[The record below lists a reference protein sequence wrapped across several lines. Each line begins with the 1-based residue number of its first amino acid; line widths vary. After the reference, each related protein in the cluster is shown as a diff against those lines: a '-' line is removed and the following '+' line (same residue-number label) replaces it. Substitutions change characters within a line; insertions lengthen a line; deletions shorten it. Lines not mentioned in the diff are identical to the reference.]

1 MLRRM
6 TFRAGNPRGERVRR
20 PRLSRDTV
28 VRTAVALVR
37 EQGLRQLSMR
47 TLAERLQVTPM
58 AIYKHVANRDA
69 LVLLCAETI
78 LQTVVLPA
86 ERRLVLP
93 GKQRLVLPA
102 EPQEPVAWLRL
113 LAGRLRAVGLAHPG
127 LMEFL
132 LEQGPVVH
140 TALVILDRT
149 VSGLHAAGIPW
160 KEAGALHNTFFS
172 WLAGAI
178 RRQEPWD
185 VGPPGTP
192 PPFERFFAAAQA
204 LPARDYPGLAHSVP
218 HMRAT
223 DVEREFEQSLGFML
237 EGIQRRIDA
246 RRVPARKRP
255 RQR

>member
-1 MLRRM
+1 MQ
-6 TFRAGNPRGERVRR
+6 
-20 PRLSRDTV
+20 
-28 VRTAVALVR
+28 TAVVLVR
-37 EQGLRQLSMR
+37 EQGVRQLSMR
-47 TLAERLQVTPM
+47 TLAERLRVTPM
-58 AIYKHVANRDA
+58 ALYKHVANRDE
-69 LVLLCAETI
+69 LVLLCAEAI
-78 LQTVVLPA
+78 LQT
-86 ERRLVLP
+86 
-93 GKQRLVLPA
+93 LVLPA
-102 EPQEPVAWLRL
+102 EQEDPVAWLRL

-192 PPFERFFAAAQA
+192 PPFERFFAAAEA

-246 RRVPARKRP
+246 RKRP
-255 RQR
+255 SRRQR

>member
-1 MLRRM
+1 MLQRM
-6 TFRAGNPRGERVRR
+6 TFGVGSHRGVRR
-20 PRLSRDTV
+20 RRPQLSRDTV
-28 VRTAVALVR
+28 VQTAVALVR

-47 TLAERLQVTPM
+47 TLAERLRVTPM

-78 LQTVVLPA
+78 LQT
-86 ERRLVLP
+86 LVLP
-93 GKQRLVLPA
+93 SEQ
-102 EPQEPVAWLRL
+102 QDPVAWLRL
-113 LAGRLRAVGLAHPG
+113 LAGRLRTLGLAHPG

-255 RQR
+255 RRHQR

>member
-6 TFRAGNPRGERVRR
+6 TSGAGSPQRVRGRR
-20 PRLSRDTV
+20 PQLSRDTV
-28 VRTAVALVR
+28 VQTAVVLVR

-47 TLAERLQVTPM
+47 TLAERLRVTPM
-58 AIYKHVANRDA
+58 ALYKHVANRDA
-69 LVLLCAETI
+69 LVLLCAEAI
-78 LQTVVLPA
+78 LQT
-86 ERRLVLP
+86 
-93 GKQRLVLPA
+93 LVLPA
-102 EPQEPVAWLRL
+102 EQQDPVAWLRL
-113 LAGRLRAVGLAHPG
+113 LAGRLRAVGLSHPG

-140 TALVILDRT
+140 SALVILDRT

-246 RRVPARKRP
+246 RQVPARKRP
-255 RQR
+255 RRRMR

>member
-1 MLRRM
+1 M
-6 TFRAGNPRGERVRR
+6 
-20 PRLSRDTV
+20 
-28 VRTAVALVR
+28 RTAVALVR

-47 TLAERLQVTPM
+47 TLAERLRVTPM
-58 AIYKHVANRDA
+58 AVYKHVANRDE

-78 LQTVVLPA
+78 LQSL
-86 ERRLVLP
+86 E
-93 GKQRLVLPA
+93 LPA

-149 VSGLHAAGIPW
+149 VSGLHAAGVPW

>member
-1 MLRRM
+1 M
-6 TFRAGNPRGERVRR
+6 TSKAGSPRSARGNP
-20 PRLSRDTV
+20 PRLSRDLV
-28 VRTAVALVR
+28 VETAVVLVR

-47 TLAERLQVTPM
+47 TLAERLGVTPM
-58 AIYKHVANRDA
+58 AVYKHVANRDA
-69 LVLLCAETI
+69 LALLCVESI
-78 LQTVVLPA
+78 LGSVVLPE
-86 ERRLVLP
+86 ERL
-93 GKQRLVLPA
+93 
-102 EPQEPVAWLRL
+102 EPVAWLRK
-113 LAGRLRAVGLAHPG
+113 LAGRLRAVGLEHRG
-127 LMEFL
+127 LMDFL
-132 LEQGPVVH
+132 LDEGPVVH
-140 TALVILDRT
+140 TALVILDTT
-149 VSGLHAAGIPW
+149 VRKLHAAGIPW

-185 VGPPGTP
+185 MGPPGTP

-246 RRVPARKRP
+246 RQDPARKPP
-255 RQR
+255 RRRQG

>member
-1 MLRRM
+1 M
-6 TFRAGNPRGERVRR
+6 
-20 PRLSRDTV
+20 
-28 VRTAVALVR
+28 
-37 EQGLRQLSMR
+37 
-47 TLAERLQVTPM
+47 
-58 AIYKHVANRDA
+58 
-69 LVLLCAETI
+69 LLCAETI
-78 LQTVVLPA
+78 LQT
-86 ERRLVLP
+86 LVLP
-93 GKQRLVLPA
+93 SEQ
-102 EPQEPVAWLRL
+102 QDPVAWLRL
-113 LAGRLRAVGLAHPG
+113 LAGRLRTLGLAHPG

-255 RQR
+255 RRHQR

>member
-1 MLRRM
+1 M
-6 TFRAGNPRGERVRR
+6 TFGAGSQRAVRGRR

-47 TLAERLQVTPM
+47 TLAERLRVTPM
-58 AIYKHVANRDA
+58 AVYKHVANRDE

-78 LQTVVLPA
+78 LQSL
-86 ERRLVLP
+86 E
-93 GKQRLVLPA
+93 LPA

-149 VSGLHAAGIPW
+149 VSGLHAAGVPW

>member
-6 TFRAGNPRGERVRR
+6 TFGAGSQRAVRGRR

-47 TLAERLQVTPM
+47 TLAERLRVTPM
-58 AIYKHVANRDA
+58 AVYKHVANRDE

-78 LQTVVLPA
+78 LQSL
-86 ERRLVLP
+86 E
-93 GKQRLVLPA
+93 LPA

-149 VSGLHAAGIPW
+149 VSGLHAAGVPW

>member
-1 MLRRM
+1 MRR
-6 TFRAGNPRGERVRR
+6 
-20 PRLSRDTV
+20 RLSRDAV
-28 VRTAVALVR
+28 VETAVTLVR

-47 TLAERLQVTPM
+47 TLAERLRVTPM

-69 LVLLCAETI
+69 LVLLCAEAI
-78 LQTVVLPA
+78 LQTRVLPA
-86 ERRLVLP
+86 EQRLVLP
-93 GKQRLVLPA
+93 VRQRLVLPA
-102 EPQEPVAWLRL
+102 EQQDPVAWLRQ

-178 RRQEPWD
+178 RRQESWD

-223 DVEREFEQSLGFML
+223 DVEREFEASLGFML

-246 RRVPARKRP
+246 RQAPARKRP
-255 RQR
+255 PRRQR

>member
-1 MLRRM
+1 M
-6 TFRAGNPRGERVRR
+6 E
-20 PRLSRDTV
+20 
-28 VRTAVALVR
+28 TAVALVR

-47 TLAERLQVTPM
+47 TLAERLRVTPM
-58 AIYKHVANRDA
+58 ALYKHVANRDA
-69 LVLLCAETI
+69 LVLLCAEAL
-78 LQTVVLPA
+78 LQTLVLPV
-86 ERRLVLP
+86 EPRLVLP
-93 GKQRLVLPA
+93 EGQRLVLPA
-102 EPQEPVAWLRL
+102 EQQEPVAWLRQ
-113 LAGRLRAVGLAHPG
+113 LAGRLRTVGLAHPG
-127 LMEFL
+127 LMDFL

-178 RRQEPWD
+178 RRQEPWG

-223 DVEREFEQSLGFML
+223 DVEREFEASLGFML

-246 RRVPARKRP
+246 RQVPARKRARRP
-255 RQR
+255 R

>member
-1 MLRRM
+1 MRR
-6 TFRAGNPRGERVRR
+6 RR

-28 VRTAVALVR
+28 VETSVALVR
-37 EQGLRQLSMR
+37 EQGFRQLSMR
-47 TLAERLQVTPM
+47 ALAERLRVTPM

-69 LVLLCAETI
+69 LVLLCAEAL
-78 LQTVVLPA
+78 LQP
-86 ERRLVLP
+86 LVLSVE
-93 GKQRLVLPA
+93 QRLVLPVEQRLVLLA
-102 EPQEPVAWLRL
+102 EQQDPVAWLRQ
-113 LAGRLRAVGLAHPG
+113 LAGRLRAVGLAHRG
-127 LMEFL
+127 LMAFL

-140 TALVILDRT
+140 SALVILDRT
-149 VSGLHAAGIPW
+149 VSKLHAAGIPW

-178 RRQEPWD
+178 HRQEPWD

-223 DVEREFEQSLGFML
+223 DVEREFEASLGFML

-246 RRVPARKRP
+246 RQVPARKRP
-255 RQR
+255 SRRQR

>member
-6 TFRAGNPRGERVRR
+6 TFGAGSPRGVRR
-20 PRLSRDTV
+20 RRPQLSRDTV
-28 VRTAVALVR
+28 VQTAVALVR

-47 TLAERLQVTPM
+47 TLAERLRVTPM

-78 LQTVVLPA
+78 LQT
-86 ERRLVLP
+86 LVLP
-93 GKQRLVLPA
+93 SEQ
-102 EPQEPVAWLRL
+102 QDPVAWLRL
-113 LAGRLRAVGLAHPG
+113 LAGRLRTLGLAHPG

-255 RQR
+255 RRHQR